1 MTQYVKKHFLCINR
15 SIVIFI
21 CLLSSIL
28 ANATPAFPGY
38 IDFRQPDGSIVKIK
52 MMGDEYL
59 RWAETEDGYSL
70 LFDKSGYLVYADH
83 DSNGDLVATSLRAS
97 EVSRRSN
104 VIKNRLTKIGKKIMY
119 SEKQIAKALEVRI
132 ADAPAPRRAN
142 ALGRVINPVVG
153 IRKNLVI
160 LVDFPD
166 LPFTYTQ
173 QDFDV
178 LMNSEHP
185 SESMPSNASV
195 RDYYREASFGQL
207 DLQSTVVGVYR
218 MPQPMAYYGSNSG
231 STDTHAREMIIEA
244 INQADEDIDFSEFD
258 NDGDGRVDGIHII
271 YAGYGEEAGG
281 GSDCIWSHS
290 SQLSGTVDGVS
301 LGRYSCSPELR
312 NNYGK
317 SRTHIG
323 VICHELG
330 HVLGTMDF
338 YDTNYGVDGSYPST
352 GQWDMMAQGNWNGGG
367 AYPAFF
373 NPYTVIYDFGW
384 ADAING
390 NKPSSMSLVHHNK
403 NGYVRINTPT
413 EGEYFLLEYRDKASF
428 DIGIP
433 GHGLMIYRASDNLS
447 RRGQNTI
454 NAKHPQQFYP
464 LAANAPNDIPTFDPS
479 SYGVP
484 NSESCAFPGAL
495 GVTEITDY
503 TTPSM
508 RTWAGLETGYPIT
521 NIEEDQAMHSVS
533 FDISGGGLKGA
544 YGLKVTDSGSDYV
557 SLEWNTSWENPKI
570 MLVYNSEATFGKPE
584 IRDYS
589 AGDHITGGG
598 EVLYIGSGLS
608 FKHTGLADRTNYY
621 YTLFTWDE
629 TNSQWIGSL
638 IRGGRTMTGIIRSF
652 PYKEDFET
660 GEIDEAWVM
669 EKLVGANSWMI
680 RKVASITF
688 LSFDPEGID
697 DQMSTRMILP
707 VMDFTGIDAATLSFE
722 YSSHLESVDIQ
733 YRTSSKDEWHHLAEL
748 EYTNSTYYLDRC
760 YHIVLPTLSSEYQ
773 ISFLPNYNNHGASGT
788 TSYHYFNIDNIEI
801 STESPIFVDTQP
813 KSKLGSRFADIPV
826 KTSDG
831 NKPVLEKGIYLYDGE
846 TEWKKVTV
854 SDDDICHLKNLN
866 HNQTYQYKAY
876 ALYESGETQGVVYQF
891 HTLPFSNGEGT
902 KEAPFKIQN
911 SNDWILIK
919 STIAKQ
925 YNWRDKDNSPV
936 PSGFT
941 MRDVYFELDADIELS
956 FNDVWAYSLSCSLDG
971 KGHKIT
977 VKSYSEEDGVPVV
990 SFLINQLNVGS
1001 VVKNLNICSDPNLQS
1016 YYVKN
1021 SLLCWSNNGV
1031 VDNCSAILNN
1041 EAKCHNDR
1049 DCFAVLITNNS
1060 GVISNCKVNCC
1071 NLQSE
1076 HSTVE
1081 GRPSPYVAGITCTS
1095 NGIVDGCTTRGALSG
1110 FDIAGIVGYSEGTVR
1125 NCINYA
1131 SLNVPISAR
1140 DFKGGGAIVNE
1151 NDGIIECCVN
1161 YGTLFGCWTG
1171 GIAHINNSENSL
1183 ITNCYNIGEYHKI
1196 EISDYSWNDKNK
1208 MSVAGIVRLCYGGGK
1223 INNCFFAGNV
1233 TGNFEELGGFAFC
1246 QYKDINAYNCYYYG
1260 DFNDPLGE
1268 KLSSYD
1274 LTSQDFAY
1282 NLNKY
1287 ADYKVWCIDD
1297 GRVKL
1302 SMEVEHEQYFQSP
1315 FFTSKVS
1322 NVRSKSV
1329 KFEAT
1334 IVGISIKESGIE
1346 WKELNS
1352 ETWNRYVGD
1361 SPSLIKTSLQGLEP
1375 LHIYSYRLYAIDDDG
1390 NCFLSNEKQFATLFE
1405 DVTNTNDTLYISNL
1419 YSLKAFAMTVETNTY
1434 LDKVVMLTKDID
1446 MLGNNGVLWE
1456 PIRGNFRGIFDGN
1469 GYTLNNMKVITDNKK
1484 YGGGLFATT
1493 GYCII
1498 RNLGMRNAYVRGFTH
1513 SGGIQASGLARID
1526 QCYFTG
1532 SVEAVGRAS
1541 AFGYLR
1547 QCTSCYSFGS
1557 SIYSGFMDGNDNKY
1571 DPCKYEDCYVG
1582 SFGEL
1587 NEDEINNG
1595 SILAD
1600 LNSEIWAPDIV
1611 GNPINWGYPI
1621 LKWQL
1626 RNSRV
1631 ATQEVMWDDLNR
1643 ATLIGTYIR
1652 GIGEKH
1658 TSFGFEWFEK
1668 RDNQNVTNVVTAKS
1682 ADEFEATIDGFVSGS
1697 IYYYRAFAVT
1707 EEKDSIFGGWV
1718 EFQRKNGQPV
1728 PYIENFVQEENSG
1741 TVSFNVGHSL
1751 GDNTIV
1757 QREIQYYEKD
1767 KSDEA
1772 TMVSV
1777 DDMSKQQT
1785 INDLKTHTN
1794 YCMVF
1799 RIKDSQ
1805 GEWFESKPYS
1815 WLTPIFGVNH
1825 LSGDAND
1832 DGKISVS
1839 DIVTIVSEM
1848 RGLQHKDVN
1857 IVNADVHE
1865 DAAINKLDVLAAKD
1879 LLLTNTLIT
1888 ADKSSSDINF
1898 EVINDTL
1905 DIADNSRLSIRLNV
1919 NSNVTAMAFD
1929 LVLPSMTK
1937 VVDARVN
1944 EDNCNIS
1951 HYVFYQQHNDTTT
1964 VVVYSWDNDVVK
1976 DTNDKEGVESAHIYL
1991 YLDDTNLPSYPDISV
2006 KLVNCTVVDKECNE
2020 MGLLDCV
2027 ATLPITDPLLIDGIY
2042 YKLIGRAYDKNN
2054 PLRMMVVPLRIGEY
2068 HGDVLIPDSVT
2079 YLGQKYEVTEIGN
2092 GWTGYG
2098 YVGCPFENNPNIT
2111 TLTIPGTINE
2121 IPDGLFGNC
2130 INLKDVVLN
2139 EGIKIISRAAFDK
2152 TSLTSL
2158 YIPASVE
2165 KIRGNLGVMNN
2176 LQRFE
2181 VSPNN
2186 LYYSSIGG
2194 HLHSKSGKTL
2204 VQCLPMKQLSYIVP
2218 EFVDTIGISAFN
2230 ESFECNVIFLKDNI
2244 KATGQL
2250 DFGKSKYVVLESNE
2264 LPELLTNNTW
2274 PTNQILFVKEEL
2286 IDICKSLDRWMNYSK
2301 ILPLKQNTLEFKK
2314 GWNWV
2319 SFNIISQETCDINSF
2334 AKVSEGVQTIE
2345 SQTQALYNDPVLG
2358 WVGNL
2363 DFQPEQCYK
2372 ISSKKDIEI
2381 PTLGGYCD
2389 YESKMLFIY
2398 PGWNWMPYWPSTP
2411 MYVSNAIDRYYGLGN
2426 GVVILGQDEFA
2437 VYNNNGWQGDFI
2449 MQPGK
2454 GYMIYSPSED
2464 TDFMYYKYIAPEDI
2478 PTNAPTP
2485 PSAPESYWTYDAHAF
2500 ANTMPVIAKVKDAP
2514 NPNYE
2519 VAAVVNEECRGVS
2532 RAADGKS
2539 LIAVH
2544 GETGETVRFHMYDR
2558 MNGVI
2563 YEVNEEIQFTNDL
2576 TGSFQEPLILTLGSV
2591 IGYSG
2596 EGTAVEK
2603 VVESKYS
2610 DVYSIEG
2617 VKLIDKATPEQ
2628 IRNLPK
2634 GIYVI
2639 NGRKVMK

>member
-1 MTQYVKKHFLCINR
+1 M
-15 SIVIFI
+15 
-21 CLLSSIL
+21 
-28 ANATPAFPGY
+28 
-38 IDFRQPDGSIVKIK
+38 
-52 MMGDEYL
+52 
-59 RWAETEDGYSL
+59 
-70 LFDKSGYLVYADH
+70 
-83 DSNGDLVATSLRAS
+83 
-97 EVSRRSN
+97 
-104 VIKNRLTKIGKKIMY
+104 
-119 SEKQIAKALEVRI
+119 
-132 ADAPAPRRAN
+132 
-142 ALGRVINPVVG
+142 
-153 IRKNLVI
+153 
-160 LVDFPD
+160 
-166 LPFTYTQ
+166 
-173 QDFDV
+173 
-178 LMNSEHP
+178 
-185 SESMPSNASV
+185 
-195 RDYYREASFGQL
+195 
-207 DLQSTVVGVYR
+207 
-218 MPQPMAYYGSNSG
+218 
-231 STDTHAREMIIEA
+231 
-244 INQADEDIDFSEFD
+244 
-258 NDGDGRVDGIHII
+258 
-271 YAGYGEEAGG
+271 
-281 GSDCIWSHS
+281 
-290 SQLSGTVDGVS
+290 
-301 LGRYSCSPELR
+301 
-312 NNYGK
+312 
-317 SRTHIG
+317 
-323 VICHELG
+323 
-330 HVLGTMDF
+330 
-338 YDTNYGVDGSYPST
+338 
-352 GQWDMMAQGNWNGGG
+352 
-367 AYPAFF
+367 
-373 NPYTVIYDFGW
+373 
-384 ADAING
+384 
-390 NKPSSMSLVHHNK
+390 
-403 NGYVRINTPT
+403 
-413 EGEYFLLEYRDKASF
+413 
-428 DIGIP
+428 
-433 GHGLMIYRASDNLS
+433 
-447 RRGQNTI
+447 
-454 NAKHPQQFYP
+454 
-464 LAANAPNDIPTFDPS
+464 
-479 SYGVP
+479 
-484 NSESCAFPGAL
+484 
-495 GVTEITDY
+495 
-503 TTPSM
+503 
-508 RTWAGLETGYPIT
+508 
-521 NIEEDQAMHSVS
+521 
-533 FDISGGGLKGA
+533 
-544 YGLKVTDSGSDYV
+544 
-557 SLEWNTSWENPKI
+557 
-570 MLVYNSEATFGKPE
+570 
-584 IRDYS
+584 
-589 AGDHITGGG
+589 
-598 EVLYIGSGLS
+598 
-608 FKHTGLADRTNYY
+608 
-621 YTLFTWDE
+621 
-629 TNSQWIGSL
+629 
-638 IRGGRTMTGIIRSF
+638 
-652 PYKEDFET
+652 
-660 GEIDEAWVM
+660 
-669 EKLVGANSWMI
+669 
-680 RKVASITF
+680 
-688 LSFDPEGID
+688 
-697 DQMSTRMILP
+697 
-707 VMDFTGIDAATLSFE
+707 
-722 YSSHLESVDIQ
+722 
-733 YRTSSKDEWHHLAEL
+733 
-748 EYTNSTYYLDRC
+748 
-760 YHIVLPTLSSEYQ
+760 
-773 ISFLPNYNNHGASGT
+773 
-788 TSYHYFNIDNIEI
+788 
-801 STESPIFVDTQP
+801 
-813 KSKLGSRFADIPV
+813 
-826 KTSDG
+826 
-831 NKPVLEKGIYLYDGE
+831 
-846 TEWKKVTV
+846 
-854 SDDDICHLKNLN
+854 
-866 HNQTYQYKAY
+866 
-876 ALYESGETQGVVYQF
+876 
-891 HTLPFSNGEGT
+891 
-902 KEAPFKIQN
+902 
-911 SNDWILIK
+911 
-919 STIAKQ
+919 
-925 YNWRDKDNSPV
+925 
-936 PSGFT
+936 
-941 MRDVYFELDADIELS
+941 
-956 FNDVWAYSLSCSLDG
+956 
-971 KGHKIT
+971 
-977 VKSYSEEDGVPVV
+977 
-990 SFLINQLNVGS
+990 
-1001 VVKNLNICSDPNLQS
+1001 
-1016 YYVKN
+1016 
-1021 SLLCWSNNGV
+1021 
-1031 VDNCSAILNN
+1031 
-1041 EAKCHNDR
+1041 
-1049 DCFAVLITNNS
+1049 
-1060 GVISNCKVNCC
+1060 
-1071 NLQSE
+1071 
-1076 HSTVE
+1076 
-1081 GRPSPYVAGITCTS
+1081 
-1095 NGIVDGCTTRGALSG
+1095 
-1110 FDIAGIVGYSEGTVR
+1110 
-1125 NCINYA
+1125 
-1131 SLNVPISAR
+1131 
-1140 DFKGGGAIVNE
+1140 
-1151 NDGIIECCVN
+1151 
-1161 YGTLFGCWTG
+1161 
-1171 GIAHINNSENSL
+1171 
-1183 ITNCYNIGEYHKI
+1183 
-1196 EISDYSWNDKNK
+1196 
-1208 MSVAGIVRLCYGGGK
+1208 
-1223 INNCFFAGNV
+1223 
-1233 TGNFEELGGFAFC
+1233 
-1246 QYKDINAYNCYYYG
+1246 
-1260 DFNDPLGE
+1260 
-1268 KLSSYD
+1268 
-1274 LTSQDFAY
+1274 
-1282 NLNKY
+1282 
-1287 ADYKVWCIDD
+1287 
-1297 GRVKL
+1297 
-1302 SMEVEHEQYFQSP
+1302 
-1315 FFTSKVS
+1315 
-1322 NVRSKSV
+1322 
-1329 KFEAT
+1329 
-1334 IVGISIKESGIE
+1334 
-1346 WKELNS
+1346 
-1352 ETWNRYVGD
+1352 
-1361 SPSLIKTSLQGLEP
+1361 
-1375 LHIYSYRLYAIDDDG
+1375 
-1390 NCFLSNEKQFATLFE
+1390 
-1405 DVTNTNDTLYISNL
+1405 
-1419 YSLKAFAMTVETNTY
+1419 
-1434 LDKVVMLTKDID
+1434 
-1446 MLGNNGVLWE
+1446 
-1456 PIRGNFRGIFDGN
+1456 
-1469 GYTLNNMKVITDNKK
+1469 
-1484 YGGGLFATT
+1484 
-1493 GYCII
+1493 
-1498 RNLGMRNAYVRGFTH
+1498 
-1513 SGGIQASGLARID
+1513 
-1526 QCYFTG
+1526 
-1532 SVEAVGRAS
+1532 
-1541 AFGYLR
+1541 
-1547 QCTSCYSFGS
+1547 
-1557 SIYSGFMDGNDNKY
+1557 
-1571 DPCKYEDCYVG
+1571 
-1582 SFGEL
+1582 
-1587 NEDEINNG
+1587 
-1595 SILAD
+1595 
-1600 LNSEIWAPDIV
+1600 
-1611 GNPINWGYPI
+1611 
-1621 LKWQL
+1621 
-1626 RNSRV
+1626 
-1631 ATQEVMWDDLNR
+1631 
-1643 ATLIGTYIR
+1643 
-1652 GIGEKH
+1652 
-1658 TSFGFEWFEK
+1658 
-1668 RDNQNVTNVVTAKS
+1668 
-1682 ADEFEATIDGFVSGS
+1682 
-1697 IYYYRAFAVT
+1697 
-1707 EEKDSIFGGWV
+1707 
-1718 EFQRKNGQPV
+1718 EFQRKNGLPV

-1741 TVSFNVGHSL
+1741 TVSFNVRHSL

-1772 TMVSV
+1772 TTVSV

-2098 YVGCPFENNPNIT
+2098 YVGCPFKNNPNIT

-2139 EGIKIISRAAFDK
+2139 EGIKTISGAAFDK

-2165 KIRGNLGVMNN
+2165 KISSNLGVMNN

-2411 MYVSNAIDRYYGLGN
+2411 MYVSNAIDRYYGLGD
-2426 GVVILGQDEFA
+2426 GVVILGHDEFA
-2437 VYNNNGWQGDFI
+2437 VYNKNGWQGDFI

-2464 TDFMYYKYIAPEDI
+2464 TDCMYYKYITPEEI

-2532 RAADGKS
+2532 RAADGRS

-2576 TGSFQEPLILTLGSV
+2576 TGSFQEPLILTLGRV